1 MKKEKISR
9 GGRLAAKRIALTAL
23 AAATIEAVKFALNA
37 VPNVEGV
44 TLLSAVYGY
53 CLGAGGVVAALVFC
67 AIETAIFG
75 LGPWVISY
83 FIHWPCVALVFMLLA
98 RLGVKNRW
106 LITLVAAVM
115 TTLFGVQTSLVDTG
129 FFSGFFDRFW
139 QRFAIIYV
147 RGGVFYAVQII
158 CNLVVFPLLFVPL
171 SKVILPAAKRAGMC
185 PLAERQKAGA
195 PLESEAKVE
204 SAAGADVIFKSGED
218 AIEAE
223 KEDGK
228 GVDNRS
234 ENS

>member
-1 MKKEKISR
+1 M
-9 GGRLAAKRIALTAL
+9 TAL

-53 CLGAGGVVAALVFC
+53 CLGAGGVVATLVFC

-75 LGPWVISY
+75 AGPWVISY

-98 RLGVKNRW
+98 RLGVRNRW

-129 FFSGFFDRFW
+129 LFSGFFDRFW

-158 CNLVVFPLLFVPL
+158 CNLIVFPLLFVPL
-171 SKVILPAAKRAGMC
+171 VKVLVPAARRAGMC

-195 PLESEAKVE
+195 PLKSEAKGE
-204 SAAGADVIFKSGED
+204 NAAGADVISKSGEAVD
-218 AIEAE
+218 GTENG
-223 KEDGK
+223 DGK
-228 GVDNRS
+228 GADNRS

>member
-1 MKKEKISR
+1 MKKEKFIN
-9 GGRLAAKRIALTAL
+9 GGRLAARQIALTAV

-53 CLGAGGVVAALVFC
+53 CLGAGGVIATLVFC

-75 LGPWVISY
+75 AGPWVISY

-129 FFSGFFDRFW
+129 LFSGFFDRFW

-147 RGGVFYAVQII
+147 RGGVFYAVQIV
-158 CNLVVFPLLFVPL
+158 CNLVVFPLLFPPL
-171 SKVILPAAKRAGMC
+171 VKVLLPAAR
-185 PLAERQKAGA
+185 KAGICPYRERTKNA
-195 PLESEAKVE
+195 VPRALE
-204 SAAGADVIFKSGED
+204 AADGDGRDTDGTKNGGE
-218 AIEAE
+218 
-223 KEDGK
+223 
-228 GVDNRS
+228 
-234 ENS
+234 

>member
-1 MKKEKISR
+1 MQKEKFLTK
-9 GGRLAAKRIALTAL
+9 GRLAAKRIALTAL

-53 CLGAGGVVAALVFC
+53 CLGAGGVVATLVFC

-75 LGPWVISY
+75 AGPWVISY

-98 RLGVKNRW
+98 RLGVRNRW

-129 FFSGFFDRFW
+129 LFSGFFDRFW

-158 CNLVVFPLLFVPL
+158 CNLIVFPLLFVPL
-171 SKVILPAAKRAGMC
+171 VKVLVPAARRAGMC

-195 PLESEAKVE
+195 PLKSEAKGE
-204 SAAGADVIFKSGED
+204 NAAGSDVISKSGEAVD
-218 AIEAE
+218 GTENG
-223 KEDGK
+223 DGK
-228 GVDNRS
+228 GADNRS